1 MSDERRGP
9 GLSVDDHLARL
20 PEEQRAVLAE
30 LRRTVLAAAPEAEEV
45 IAYDMPALR
54 LRGKFLVSYDAYRRH
69 VSLFPA
75 SEGVRTELGA
85 EIEPYLSGRGTI
97 RFPAG
102 KPIPLDLVERVVRI
116 RVREGEER
124 RG

>member
-1 MSDERRGP
+1 MAHFA
-9 GLSVDDHLARL
+9 SVDEYLATL
-20 PEEQRAVLAE
+20 SQDDQAALESMRA
-30 LRRTVLAAAPEAEEV
+30 TIKAAAPEADES
-45 IAYDMPALR
+45 IAYDMPAFR
-54 LRGKFLVSYDAYRRH
+54 SHGRQFLVSYAAYKRH
-69 VSLFPA
+69 YSLFPA